1 MANLIRCPICCSEVH
16 GVTKRCFY
24 DPTHPL
30 GIELKHD
37 YSYYANKAN
46 EKKCATFYL
55 IYLEIKENPLFDQRE
70 FDNMMNSH
78 SRYNGKNDNI
88 TIYPEVQ
95 EKLDKARQ
103 KHIPKCPTCQS
114 TNIKKISS
122 VSKVAHGFAF
132 GLFSKTAK
140 SQFECNDCHYKW

>member
-1 MANLIRCPICCSEVH
+1 MPNEIRCPVCCSDVH
-16 GVTKRCFY
+16 GVTKQCLEC
-24 DPTHPL
+24 PTHPL

-37 YSYYANKAN
+37 YSYYRKKAN
-46 EKKCATFYL
+46 ERKCATFYL
-55 IYLEIKENPLFDQRE
+55 IYLEVKENPLFDQSE
-70 FDNMMNSH
+70 FD
-78 SRYNGKNDNI
+78 RVRNDNRRNDI
-88 TIYPEVQ
+88 PIYPEIQ

>member
-1 MANLIRCPICCSEVH
+1 MANLIRCPVCCSEVH
-16 GVTKRCFY
+16 GVTKQCFY
-24 DPTHPL
+24 DPNHPL
-30 GIELKHD
+30 GFELKHD
-37 YSYYANKAN
+37 YSYYMKKAN
-46 EKKCATFYL
+46 ERKCDTFYL
-55 IYLEIKENPLFDQRE
+55 IYLEVKENPLFDQAE
-70 FDNMMNSH
+70 FDNMMNSY
-78 SRYNGKNDNI
+78 STKKVP
-88 TIYPEVQ
+88 IYPEIQ

-122 VSKVAHGFAF
+122 VSKAVHGFAF